1 MVVLRLV
8 DNNCINIGCK
18 IPLTEYELTRQ
29 KKSRKYRFCKRCRML
44 RYTNCVS
51 WNCASCGKVINT
63 GSYIG
68 QYYCSIRG
76 CFTLTKEIVRK
87 NREWQKNKH
96 RVKSLV
102 KKIEWNSKTKKYK
115 VKDSSFKVGRP
126 YKER

>member
-1 MVVLRLV
+1 MVVLRLI
-8 DNNCINIGCK
+8 DNSCINIGCNV
-18 IPLTEYELTRQ
+18 PLTEYELSRQ

-76 CFTLTKEIVRK
+76 CFTLTKDRTNQ
-87 NREWQKNKH
+87 NRERIKTNH
-96 RVKSLV
+96 RIKSFV
-102 KKIEWNSKTKKYK
+102 KKLEWNSKTKKYK

>member
-1 MVVLRLV
+1 
-8 DNNCINIGCK
+8 
-18 IPLTEYELTRQ
+18 
-29 KKSRKYRFCKRCRML
+29 ML
-44 RYTNCVS
+44 RYTRCVS

>member
-8 DNNCINIGCK
+8 DNNCINIGCNV
-18 IPLTEYELTRQ
+18 PLTEYELSRQ

-44 RYTNCVS
+44 RYTNCVR

-76 CFTLTKEIVRK
+76 CFTLTKDRTNQ
-87 NREWQKNKH
+87 NRERIKTNH
-96 RVKSLV
+96 RIKSFV

-126 YKER
+126 YKEY